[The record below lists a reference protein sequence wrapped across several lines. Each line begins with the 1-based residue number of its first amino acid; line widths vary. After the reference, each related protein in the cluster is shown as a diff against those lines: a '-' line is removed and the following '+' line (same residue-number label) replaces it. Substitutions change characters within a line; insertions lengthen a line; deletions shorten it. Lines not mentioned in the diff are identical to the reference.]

1 MSEASNQLAFAL
13 TGNDK
18 ASFDNYWAGLST
30 ELVKVIKASA
40 EITETI
46 SVDKSRVIY
55 FYGSSGA
62 GKSHLL
68 FAALR
73 RAKELNAKTSYLS
86 LSDDYVSA
94 DMLAVVDVQNL
105 VCIDDVD
112 AWAGSKEKERAL
124 FTLFEQVKHAGGQ
137 LLISATR
144 PPDVAEFVIPDLVSR
159 LSSGLIYPLH
169 ALDDEQRFEALKMRA
184 KARGLSISDDSV
196 RYLMSRSSRD
206 TGELFEMLDKIDH
219 ASLVEQRRVT
229 IPFLQKLLSRDSEI

>member
-18 ASFDNYWAGLST
+18 ASFENYWAGKSV
-30 ELVKVIKASA
+30 ELVNVIKASA
-40 EITETI
+40 EIIEPV
-46 SVDKSRVIY
+46 SADKPRVIY
-55 FYGSSGA
+55 FYGSSGV

-73 RAKELNAKTSYLS
+73 HAKELNAKTSYLS
-86 LSDDYVSA
+86 LSDAYVSP
-94 DMLAVVDVQNL
+94 DMLAVVDVHNL

-112 AWAGSKEKERAL
+112 AWAGDKEKERAL
-124 FTLFEQVKHAGGQ
+124 FSMFEQIKHAGGQ
-137 LLISATR
+137 LLLSSTR
-144 PPDVAEFVIPDLVSR
+144 PPEAAEFVIPDLVSR

-169 ALDDEQRFEALKMRA
+169 ELDDEQRFEALKVRA

-196 RYLMSRSSRD
+196 RYLMSRSPRD
-206 TGELFEMLDKIDH
+206 TSELFELLDKIDH

-229 IPFLQKLLSRDSEI
+229 IPFLQSLLNRE